1 MSHPHVAPHPI
12 PSGRARRVVR
22 RGGAVDWRVLALVG
36 LVLALLA
43 AAIAFVIAVAPAM
56 DPLAVVTVT

>member
-1 MSHPHVAPHPI
+1 M
-12 PSGRARRVVR
+12 
-22 RGGAVDWRVLALVG
+22 LALVG

-43 AAIAFVIAVAPAM
+43 AAITFVIAVAPAM